1 MFILPMIAVARAA
14 LSAVYNGAGESRI
27 AKRRQ
32 WTDAEQE
39 MPGKDMPEKD
49 MTEKDKVLSANLEF
63 YRAFTTRDANAMDR
77 LWALALPVSCVHPG
91 WMALR
96 DREAVMRSWR
106 DILANPEAPR
116 IMCHDEDAVLYG
128 DVAVV
133 TCEEALDD
141 NTLVATNIFARQDG
155 SWLLVHHQAGPLLM
169 RAGHGGTGANR
180 LN

>member
-1 MFILPMIAVARAA
+1 
-14 LSAVYNGAGESRI
+14 
-27 AKRRQ
+27 
-32 WTDAEQE
+32 
-39 MPGKDMPEKD
+39 MPGKDMPEKGL
-49 MTEKDKVLSANLEF
+49 TEKDRVLSANLEF
-63 YRAFTTRDANAMDR
+63 YRAFTTRDTGAMDR
-77 LWALALPVSCVHPG
+77 LWARALPVSCVHPG

-128 DVAVV
+128 DIAVV

-141 NTLVATNIFARQDG
+141 NTLVATNVFAREDG
-155 SWLLVHHQAGPLLM
+155 SWRLVHHQAGPLLM